1 MLSKEEIEKDIFYKN
16 LYMQQPFTL
25 LTDENLRALELHCE
39 KTMHYGSRRAKEEH
53 SIVLELIRKYKEL
66 ESDNYEQN
74 NIINDYIDERRELI
88 EKLEGANKLDKQIV
102 QNYEN
107 MYRNATEEFYKR
119 SYKRT
124 IDMANARREVRKG
137 ILSIL
142 KGEKYG

>member
-1 MLSKEEIEKDIFYKN
+1 MLSKEEIENIKIGLWN
-16 LYMQQPFTL
+16 IRA
-25 LTDENLRALELHCE
+25 ENLRAMQCSLADTSD
-39 KTMHYGSRRAKEEH
+39 KKEWQKE
-53 SIVLELIRKYKEL
+53 INTIDNALKYIDQL
-66 ESDNYEQN
+66 ESDKQN
-74 NIINDYIDERRELI
+74 LI

-142 KGEKYG
+142 KGEKLWN

>member
-1 MLSKEEIEKDIFYKN
+1 MSKADIKQYID
-16 LYMQQPFTL
+16 Q
-25 LTDENLRALELHCE
+25 
-39 KTMHYGSRRAKEEH
+39 
-53 SIVLELIRKYKEL
+53 L
-66 ESDNYEQN
+66 ESDKQN
-74 NIINDYIDERRELI
+74 LI

>member
-1 MLSKEEIEKDIFYKN
+1 MLRKEEIESMKIGLWNIRADTLKA
-16 LYMQQPFTL
+16 MQCSLVDTSDKKECQKEINTI
-25 LTDENLRALELHCE
+25 DNAL
-39 KTMHYGSRRAKEEH
+39 
-53 SIVLELIRKYKEL
+53 KYIDQL
-66 ESDNYEQN
+66 ESDKQN
-74 NIINDYIDERRELI
+74 LI

>member
-1 MLSKEEIEKDIFYKN
+1 MLSKEEIENMKIGLWN
-16 LYMQQPFTL
+16 IRA
-25 LTDENLRALELHCE
+25 ENLRVMQCSLADTSDKKEWQKEINTIDNAL
-39 KTMHYGSRRAKEEH
+39 
-53 SIVLELIRKYKEL
+53 KYIDQL
-66 ESDNYEQN
+66 ESDKQN
-74 NIINDYIDERRELI
+74 LI

-102 QNYEN
+102 QDYEN

-142 KGEKYG
+142 KGEKLWN